1 MTRPVRCVLFDVDG
15 TLIDTWDLYIESF
28 LRSLETHVG
37 RRLTLEELAAMHPT
51 SELRVLR
58 QVLASDEELPAAHE
72 GFLAHMRALHPELYA
87 GVYDGVPQML
97 DALRAKGVA
106 LGLVTGKSRGAWAVT
121 APVAALGEF
130 AVAIMDDDVPEPKP
144 APDGL
149 LAALARLPADP
160 AETVYVGD
168 SVNDARAA
176 RAAGVRFAAALWG
189 KSPVERPR
197 FEEKVAVEGA
207 WALVPDPAALVE
219 LLSAGACHPFRGPSR
234 RCTIRPN
241 LG

>member
-1 MTRPVRCVLFDVDG
+1 MTDRAVAPVRCVLFDVDG

-37 RRLTLEELAAMHPT
+37 RRLTLEELAALHPT

-58 QVLASDEELPAAHE
+58 QVLASDDELPQAHE
-72 GFLAHMRALHPELYA
+72 GFLSHMRSLHPELYA
-87 GVYDGVPQML
+87 GVYDGVPGML
-97 DALRAKGVA
+97 AALRSRGLV

-121 APVAALGEF
+121 APLAGLGEF
-130 AVAIMDDDVPEPKP
+130 AVAIMDDDVSHPKP

-149 LAALARLPADP
+149 LAALAAVAADP

-176 RAAGVRFAAALWG
+176 RAAGVRFAAALWA
-189 KSPVERPR
+189 KSDAERAP
-197 FEEKVAVEGA
+197 FVEKVVAEGA
-207 WALVPDPAALVE
+207 WALVPGPAALVE
-219 LLSAGACHPFRGPSR
+219 LLDGRGPA
-234 RCTIRPN
+234 T
-241 LG
+241 